1 MCHCQLYKNIVLQG
15 NPFMTNLCRLATMKR
30 TEVFMSG
37 VCPIY
42 SLCPILVALGFS
54 RPIFMKFL
62 SPPPAACITGSGS
75 RLNTCGRTDRPI
87 DKERNILTYG
97 KDEDNRRFFAIIL
110 LRLKCRGNLLFSP
123 SNFRISGG
131 HKEK

>member
-1 MCHCQLYKNIVLQG
+1 
-15 NPFMTNLCRLATMKR
+15 MKR

-62 SPPPAACITGSGS
+62 SPPPSGMS
-75 RLNTCGRTDRPI
+75 
-87 DKERNILTYG
+87 YG
-97 KDEDNRRFFAIIL
+97 KW
-110 LRLKCRGNLLFSP
+110 KP
-123 SNFRISGG
+123 S
-131 HKEK
+131 